1 MRQRIKR
8 AKGAIIAS
16 SDFNHVKASRE
27 VLSAGHEE
35 RMTAI
40 NMMTFSANPT
50 LVHHGRPYVKV
61 WGKKT
66 YIPTYKADAL
76 EQCGMKVYW
85 E

>member
-40 NMMTFSANPT
+40 NMMTFSAESAS
-50 LVHHGRPYVKV
+50 VHHSRPYIKV
-61 WGKKT
+61 WGKKM
-66 YIPTYKADAL
+66 YIPRDKADVT

>member
-27 VLSAGHEE
+27 VLAAGHEE

-50 LVHHGRPYVKV
+50 LVHHGRPYTNIF
-61 WGKKT
+61 GH
-66 YIPTYKADAL
+66 
-76 EQCGMKVYW
+76 KVYLNAS
-85 E
+85 EASMANKAGITVHYE